1 MNERIARILEFDKVR
16 EQLCEHAVSEMGKAL
31 AQNVQPAEEYEKV
44 SRLLDETAEAE
55 THLFRLGHTPVD
67 QFPDVRPALKKS
79 GATYALGSKELLDIA
94 RAMRAARFC
103 KNALRPEEEEGERGS
118 VRAMAESLH
127 VCRAVEEEIFR
138 CILAE
143 DEIADTASA
152 RLNALRRQIRACG
165 DRVREKLNS
174 LLHSSTYKNC
184 LQEAIV
190 TMRNGRYVVPV
201 KQEYRSMVPGL
212 LHDQSGSGA
221 TLFIEPMAVVE
232 IGNELK
238 KLQSEEQ
245 EEIQRILSQLT
256 AMVAPESARMGETLL
271 TLAELDVIF
280 ARAQLARSMSAI
292 RPKLNNDGFLRILA
306 GRHPLIGRDVVVPI
320 DIWLGRDFKT
330 LIITGPNTG
339 GKTVTLKTVG
349 LFTLMTQSGMFLPA
363 AEGTEMS
370 VFREVFADIG
380 DEQSIAQSL
389 STFSSHMKNIV
400 SILERADEESL
411 VLVDELGS
419 GTDPVEGAALAMS
432 ILEELHGRRTV
443 TLATTHYSELKAFAL
458 TREGMENASMEF
470 DVKTLRPTYRLFIG
484 IPGKSNAFEISRR
497 LGLPNRLIAEA
508 QKYLDGK
515 NVSFED
521 AISNAESQRRIAEE
535 ERRQAEAARAELY
548 RLRDE
553 AEKERKKLNEQRD
566 KLLKKAKEEARQTM
580 VRARADADRI
590 IAELKAVKDSGDE
603 AARSRSIQ
611 KARDELR
618 KSEAAM
624 SETLKAQKSSKA
636 DLPAPKKV
644 EIGQRVHVLSI
655 DNDATVLS
663 LPDSKGE
670 IYVQA
675 GIMKLSVRLK
685 DVRLVEEKKPVYTAT
700 ASVQK
705 GEGTASLEI
714 DVRGMTVDEA
724 ILEVDKYIDN
734 ASLSGI
740 HEVSV
745 IHGKGT
751 GALRAGLQSYLK
763 RHKHVKDL
771 RLGRYGE
778 GEAGV
783 TVVTLK

>member
-16 EQLCEHAVSEMGKAL
+16 EMLCEQAASGMGKAL
-31 AQNVQPAEEYEKV
+31 AQSVQPASEYEAV
-44 SRLLDETAEAE
+44 CRLLDETAEAE
-55 THLFRLGHTPVD
+55 TQLFRLGHSPVD
-67 QFPDVRPALKKS
+67 PFPDVRAALKKS
-79 GATYALGSKELLDIA
+79 GATYALGTRELLDIA

-103 KNALRPEEEEGERGS
+103 RASLRPAEGEEEGIVCR
-118 VRAMAESLH
+118 MAQNLH

-165 DRVREKLNS
+165 DRVRDKLNS

-184 LQEAIV
+184 LQESIV

-256 AMVAPESARMGETLL
+256 AQVAPEAAALEASLSAM
-271 TLAELDVIF
+271 AELDVIF
-280 ARAQLARSMSAI
+280 ARAQLSRMMGAV
-292 RPKLNNDGFLRILA
+292 RPKLNKDGFLRILA
-306 GRHPLIGRDVVVPI
+306 GRHPLIDKDKVVPI

-349 LFTLMTQSGMFLPA
+349 LFTLMTQSGLFLPA
-363 AEGTEMS
+363 IEGTEMS

-380 DEQSIAQSL
+380 DEQSIEQSL
-389 STFSSHMKNIV
+389 STFSSHMKTIV
-400 SILERADEESL
+400 SILEQADDESL

-484 IPGKSNAFEISRR
+484 IPGKSNAFEISRK
-497 LGLPNRLIAEA
+497 LGLPDRLIQQA
-508 QKYLDGK
+508 QTYLDGK

-535 ERRQAEAARAELY
+535 ERRQAEEARAQLY

-553 AEKERKKLNEQRD
+553 AEKERKKLNDQRD
-566 KLLKKAKEEARQTM
+566 KLLKKARDEARQT
-580 VRARADADRI
+580 VNRARMEAEHI
-590 IAELKAVKDSGDE
+590 IGELKAVKDSADE
-603 AARSRSIQ
+603 SSRSRAIQ
-611 KARDELR
+611 KARDGLR

-624 SETLKAQKSSKA
+624 GDTLKSPIVSEKA
-636 DLPAPKKV
+636 SLPAPKKV
-644 EIGQRVHVLSI
+644 EVGQRVHVLSI

-670 IYVQA
+670 VYVQA
-675 GIMKLSVRLK
+675 GIMKLSVKLADLRVL
-685 DVRLVEEKKPVYTAT
+685 EEKKPVYTAT

-705 GEGTASLEI
+705 GEGTAALEI

-734 ASLSGI
+734 AFLSGI
-740 HEVSV
+740 HEVSI

-763 RHKHVKDL
+763 RHKHVAQM

>member
-31 AQNVQPAEEYEKV
+31 AQNVQPAAEYETV

-55 THLFRLGHTPVD
+55 TQLFRLGHTPVD

-79 GATYALGSKELLDIA
+79 GATYALSSKELLDIA

-103 KNALRPEEEEGERGS
+103 KNALRPEDEESERGS
-118 VRAMAESLH
+118 VCAMAESLH

-143 DEIADTASA
+143 DEIADTASP
-152 RLNALRRQIRACG
+152 RLNALRRQIRSCG
-165 DRVREKLNS
+165 DRVRDKLNS
-174 LLHSSTYKNC
+174 LLHSSAYKNC

-256 AMVAPESARMGETLL
+256 AMVVPESARMVETLL

-280 ARAQLARSMSAI
+280 ARAQLARSMNAV
-292 RPKLNNDGFLRILA
+292 RPRLNKDGFLRILA

-363 AEGTEMS
+363 VEGTEMS

-400 SILERADEESL
+400 SILEQADEESL

-470 DVKTLRPTYRLFIG
+470 DIRTLRPTYRLFIG

-497 LGLPNRLIAEA
+497 LGLPDRLIAEA

-580 VRARADADRI
+580 ARARADADRI
-590 IAELKAVKDSGDE
+590 IAELKAVKDSADE
-603 AARSRSIQ
+603 AACSRSIQ

-624 SETLKAQKSSKA
+624 GETLKIPKSSKA

-675 GIMKLSVRLK
+675 GIMKLSVHLK

-778 GEAGV
+778 GESGV